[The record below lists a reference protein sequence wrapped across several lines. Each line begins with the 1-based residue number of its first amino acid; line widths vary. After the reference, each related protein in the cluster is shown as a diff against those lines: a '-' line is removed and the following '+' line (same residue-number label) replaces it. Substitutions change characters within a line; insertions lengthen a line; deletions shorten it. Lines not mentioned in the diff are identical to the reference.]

1 MIRRPPRS
9 TRTDTLF
16 PYTTLFRSEVEG
28 RLAEDLRGI
37 AAEPIVVTGLYGG
50 VDWGPTDAWIQT
62 DQPTVVI
69 CTFEKADA
77 LLRYLGVL
85 FLSRVRTVIIDEAHM
100 VEQDEARLTGLG
112 DGTSRAFRLEQL
124 GTRLMRARED
134 HDFRIVALSAV
145 AARAAPALARW
156 VTDAPD
162 AMPTSSSYRSTRQ
175 MLGRLEVRPT
185 GQFAI
190 RYSLMDGHS
199 LKFDDE
205 RRDDSPFV
213 PDPFTPRTAE
223 HKSELQSPLRL
234 SYAV

>member
-1 MIRRPPRS
+1 
-9 TRTDTLF
+9 
-16 PYTTLFRSEVEG
+16 
-28 RLAEDLRGI
+28 
-37 AAEPIVVTGLYGG
+37 
-50 VDWGPTDAWIQT
+50 
-62 DQPTVVI
+62 
-69 CTFEKADA
+69 
-77 LLRYLGVL
+77 
-85 FLSRVRTVIIDEAHM
+85 M

-190 RYSLMDGHS
+190 RYSPMYGHS
-199 LKFDDE
+199 LTFDDE
-205 RRDDSPFV
+205 KPGDYPFV
-213 PDPFTPRTAE
+213 PHPFPAVPVCITPD
-223 HKSELQSPLRL
+223 H
-234 SYAV
+234 

>member
-16 PYTTLFRSEVEG
+16 PYPTLFRSH
-28 RLAEDLRGI
+28 R
-37 AAEPIVVTGLYGG
+37 
-50 VDWGPTDAWIQT
+50 
-62 DQPTVVI
+62 
-69 CTFEKADA
+69 
-77 LLRYLGVL
+77 
-85 FLSRVRTVIIDEAHM
+85 

-175 MLGRLEVRPT
+175 MLGRLRSE
-185 GQFAI
+185 
-190 RYSLMDGHS
+190 
-199 LKFDDE
+199 
-205 RRDDSPFV
+205 
-213 PDPFTPRTAE
+213 E
-223 HKSELQSPLRL
+223 HTF
-234 SYAV
+234 

>member
-1 MIRRPPRS
+1 MCI
-9 TRTDTLF
+9 
-16 PYTTLFRSEVEG
+16 FRLRIWCCLSLVYFFFFFKRKTAYEFRISDWSSDVCSSDRVEG

-112 DGTSRAFRLEQL
+112 DGPSRAFRLEQL
-124 GTRLMRARED
+124 GTRLMRALED
-134 HDFRIVALSAV
+134 HDFRIEIG
-145 AARAAPALARW
+145 RANVGNP
-156 VTDAPD
+156 VN
-162 AMPTSSSYRSTRQ
+162 
-175 MLGRLEVRPT
+175 
-185 GQFAI
+185 
-190 RYSLMDGHS
+190 
-199 LKFDDE
+199 
-205 RRDDSPFV
+205 
-213 PDPFTPRTAE
+213 
-223 HKSELQSPLRL
+223 
-234 SYAV
+234 

>member
-1 MIRRPPRS
+1 
-9 TRTDTLF
+9 
-16 PYTTLFRSEVEG
+16 
-28 RLAEDLRGI
+28 
-37 AAEPIVVTGLYGG
+37 
-50 VDWGPTDAWIQT
+50 
-62 DQPTVVI
+62 
-69 CTFEKADA
+69 
-77 LLRYLGVL
+77 
-85 FLSRVRTVIIDEAHM
+85 M

-162 AMPTSSSYRSTRQ
+162 AMPTSSSYRRTRQ

-190 RYSLMDGHS
+190 RYRLLAGHS
-199 LKFDDE
+199 LKFDYE
-205 RRDDSPFV
+205 RRDDFPFL
-213 PDPFTPRTAE
+213 PDPFPPVPGGMNPADGNDNP
-223 HKSELQSPLRL
+223 HP
-234 SYAV
+234 APP

>member
-1 MIRRPPRS
+1 M
-9 TRTDTLF
+9 DTLF
-16 PYTTLFRSEVEG
+16 PKTALFRS
-28 RLAEDLRGI
+28 
-37 AAEPIVVTGLYGG
+37 
-50 VDWGPTDAWIQT
+50 
-62 DQPTVVI
+62 

-85 FLSRVRTVIIDEAHM
+85 FLSRVLKLIIDEAHM

-185 GQFAI
+185 GQV
-190 RYSLMDGHS
+190 D
-199 LKFDDE
+199 
-205 RRDDSPFV
+205 
-213 PDPFTPRTAE
+213 
-223 HKSELQSPLRL
+223 
-234 SYAV
+234 